1 MSAVNF
7 VILRSDE
14 HNPRISSLEG
24 HPFIQT
30 PNLERLAENGTVYQS
45 HYCPSPLCMPSR
57 SSFLSGR
64 WVHEIQTYNNCG
76 ILPVDAPS
84 YGGELDRQ
92 GVHSVLFGKVDG
104 FRPVEEMG
112 FSEMHGQGYRNPGDL
127 NFGRKPVTVRPII
140 SKTGAE
146 RQDGWG
152 VKENASAGDD
162 RKVDA
167 AIEWLRAN
175 GETLD
180 RPWSVEINI
189 SNPHFPQF
197 VSQELWDLYE
207 GHDDLPEHGID
218 AAPADHA
225 YAQDLRHH
233 FQTDKFREESV
244 RGLRRGYYGCV
255 TYIDRQV
262 GRVMDTLEE
271 TGLSDNTVF
280 VYTSDHGEMLG
291 KFGMW
296 WKCSLYEDSV
306 RAPLIVAGPGFRK
319 GVVDHTAVGQ
329 LDLQAS
335 IFAATGVARP
345 AEWAG
350 SPLQELDENDQTR
363 ATFSEYHGHGVR
375 GSGFVIRKG
384 KWKYIHNC
392 EAPNQLFNIDVD
404 RDELVNRVDSET
416 DVVADLEKELRQ
428 ICDPDVENERADAFI
443 NRELAA
449 IEDADLEM
457 LPGGH
462 AAFRN

>member
-30 PNLERLAENGTVYQS
+30 PNLERLAERGTVYQS

-64 WVHEIQTYNNCG
+64 WVHDIQTYNNCG

-84 YGGELDRQ
+84 YGGKLDRQ

-112 FSEMHGQGYRNPGDL
+112 FSEMHGHGYRNPGDL

-140 SKTGAE
+140 SNTGKE

-152 VKENASAGDD
+152 VKENASSGDD

-175 GETLD
+175 GKTLG

-197 VSQELWDLYE
+197 VSQEMWDLYE
-207 GHDDLPEHGID
+207 GHDDLPEHDVD

-225 YAQDLRHH
+225 YAQDLRLH

-255 TYIDRQV
+255 TYVDQQV

-319 GVVDHTAVGQ
+319 GVVDHTAVSQ

-335 IFAATGVARP
+335 IFAATGAARP
-345 AEWAG
+345 EEWAG
-350 SPLQELDENDQTR
+350 SPLQELGENDETR

-404 RDELVNRVDSET
+404 RDELVNRAESET
-416 DVVADLEKELRQ
+416 DVAADLERELRQ

-449 IEDADLEM
+449 IEGADLEM

-462 AAFRN
+462 AAFRE

>member
-1 MSAVNF
+1 MWIHRWGQLS
-7 VILRSDE
+7 E
-14 HNPRISSLEG
+14 
-24 HPFIQT
+24 PFIQT
-30 PNLERLAENGTVYQS
+30 PNLERLTERVTVYQS

-76 ILPVDAPS
+76 ILPVDVPS
-84 YGGELDRQ
+84 YAGELDRQ

-104 FRPVEEMG
+104 FQPVEEMG
-112 FSEMHGQGYRNPGDL
+112 FSEMNGQGYRNPGDL

-146 RQDGWG
+146 RQDGRG
-152 VKENASAGDD
+152 VKENASSGDD

-175 GETLD
+175 GKTLG

-189 SNPHFPQF
+189 SNPHFPHF

-207 GHDDLPEHGID
+207 GHDDLPEHGAD

-244 RGLRRGYYGCV
+244 RGLRRGYYGCF

-262 GRVMDTLEE
+262 GRVMDVLEE

-319 GVVDHTAVGQ
+319 GPVDRTAVSQ

-335 IFAATGVARP
+335 IFATTGAARP

-350 SPLQELDENDQTR
+350 SLSCPHLC
-363 ATFSEYHGHGVR
+363 
-375 GSGFVIRKG
+375 
-384 KWKYIHNC
+384 IHI
-392 EAPNQLFNIDVD
+392 Q
-404 RDELVNRVDSET
+404 S
-416 DVVADLEKELRQ
+416 
-428 ICDPDVENERADAFI
+428 
-443 NRELAA
+443 
-449 IEDADLEM
+449 
-457 LPGGH
+457 
-462 AAFRN
+462 